1 MAESAGGPPWRLEDY
16 RDYLRLLARLQLD
29 PRLRGKLD
37 PSDVVQQT
45 LLNAHEKLG
54 QFRGQTAGELAAWL
68 RQILANNL
76 GAAARAFA
84 TGARDVALERSLQ
97 DGLEES
103 SLRLEALLAT
113 DRSSPVEQAVRSEQL
128 LHLAGALEQL
138 PEDQR
143 TAVELKHLQG
153 YSVEE
158 VATQMGRSETAVGGL
173 LRRGMRKLRE
183 IMAPGP

>member
-1 MAESAGGPPWRLEDY
+1 MAEQTGGPPWRLEDY
-16 RDYLRLLARLQLD
+16 QAYLRLLARLQLD

-45 LLNAHEKLG
+45 LLNAHEKLD
-54 QFRGQTAGELAAWL
+54 QFRGQTPAELAAWL
-68 RQILANNL
+68 RQILTNNL

-97 DGLEES
+97 AGLEQS

-113 DRSSPVEQAVRSEQL
+113 DRSSPVEQAVRGEQM
-128 LHLAGALEQL
+128 LHLAEALGRL

-143 TAVELKHLQG
+143 AAVELKHLQG

-158 VATQMGRSETAVGGL
+158 VARQLGRSETAVGGL

-183 IMAPGP
+183 IMAEGQ